1 MPRRFYAVVSRREIY
16 YQGGKK
22 NETVIPF
29 YDWPLTNDN
38 ARGLTSVPL
47 LP

>member
-1 MPRRFYAVVSRREIY
+1 MLLFRDVKYITKEA
-16 YQGGKK
+16 KK